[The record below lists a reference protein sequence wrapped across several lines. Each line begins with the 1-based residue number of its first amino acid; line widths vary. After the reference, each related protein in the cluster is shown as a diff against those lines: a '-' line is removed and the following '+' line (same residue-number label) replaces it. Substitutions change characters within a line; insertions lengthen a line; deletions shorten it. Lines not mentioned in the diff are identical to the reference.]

1 MKDPEPQL
9 LQAVPLPTIS
19 RRRHHARYP
28 ETYMLADYWYCC
40 CEADPASPV
49 SPAPASWPPEPEE
62 PPGTGTEEKVA
73 ARGSGSDSWGFDAGG
88 SDATGSDATGSDPE
102 GSEAAAKA
110 EEAEAAGADADADAE
125 EAGTDAPPERSAL
138 GMPESVP
145 FLTTPPP

>member
-1 MKDPEPQL
+1 MDHWALLMMKDPEPQL

-19 RRRHHARYP
+19 QRRYHARYP

-73 ARGSGSDSWGFDAGG
+73 ARGSSSDSWVFDAGG
-88 SDATGSDATGSDPE
+88 SDATGADATGSDPE

-110 EEAEAAGADADADAE
+110 GEAEA
-125 EAGTDAPPERSAL
+125 AGTDAPPARSAL
-138 GMPESVP
+138 GMPEPVP